1 MDYFVKEWSGHV
13 NGKNGDPRVRGF
25 SLDDFTSML
34 PTNMF
39 TTTSHHGNELIYV
52 PTGDIIEDHGMTLR
66 IRIGMRPVP
75 ACSGPHPYN
84 DSFLTPVKNQD
95 TLEWM
100 RVVSICTMSG
110 KHLCTMMFYLT
121 ERPRTIGLTVGKDI
135 KTIHEAYFHPA
146 PVSFGNLKAR
156 MFVGLATCCDSSM
169 TYEQFV
175 MTHNIGIDDLMDAVD
190 TSELRAVQ
198 SAPSARWSKYS
209 DDFADAVHSGEPTV
223 YSIDGK
229 IALSTW
235 WLKERWLA
243 GGQGNR

>member
-1 MDYFVKEWSGHV
+1 MDCYVKEWSGHV

-34 PTNMF
+34 PTKVF
-39 TTTSHHGNELIYV
+39 TTTSHHDNELIYV
-52 PTGDIIEDHGMTLR
+52 PTGNLIEDHGMTLR

-75 ACSGPHPYN
+75 ACSGVHPYN
-84 DSFLTPVKNQD
+84 DSFLRLAKNPD
-95 TLEWM
+95 MLEWM

-110 KHLCTMMFYLT
+110 KHLCTMLFFLT
-121 ERPRTIGLTVGKDI
+121 ERPRNIGLTVEKDI

-156 MFVGLATCCDSSM
+156 MFIGLATCDSSM

-175 MTHNIGIDDLMDAVD
+175 MTHNIGIDILMDEAD
-190 TSELRAVQ
+190 TYELQAVQ

-243 GGQGNR
+243 GGQGTR